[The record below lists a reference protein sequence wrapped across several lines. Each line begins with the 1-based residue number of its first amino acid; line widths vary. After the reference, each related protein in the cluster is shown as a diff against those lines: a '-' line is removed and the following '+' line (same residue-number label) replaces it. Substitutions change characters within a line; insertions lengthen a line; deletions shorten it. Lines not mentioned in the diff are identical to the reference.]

1 MKHLASGVLVICD
14 GSLPS
19 LAALWSEA
27 RSESRVRASGD
38 PGGSVIAWG
47 IGPAH
52 ASEAWHELV
61 RRQAQACGVSM
72 VEFAPTD
79 AGFNAGAAGSNDFDG
94 RQRHASS
101 GFDVSR
107 MLLSAGEAA
116 LDDQVGRVVWPVAL
130 GMGEGTLAADQAELV
145 INAISGAA
153 DRALLCSRLLALESD
168 DRARREGGQGFEF
181 GGRFMIQTPYLD
193 LGENQLVELALDMD
207 VPLSLVDSQACAAN
221 ARWLQ
226 VIERVGAATLIRPAA

>member
-1 MKHLASGVLVICD
+1 LVICD

-38 PGGSVIAWG
+38 AGGSVIAWG
-47 IGPAH
+47 IGPAN

-79 AGFNAGAAGSNDFDG
+79 AGFSADAAGSTGSGARVKHTTN
-94 RQRHASS
+94 

-116 LDDQVGRVVWPVAL
+116 LDHHVGRVVWPVAL
-130 GMGEGTLAADQAELV
+130 GMVEGAQGAEEAEMV

-168 DRARREGGQGFEF
+168 DRARREGGQEFEF

-207 VPLSLVDSQACAAN
+207 VPLSLVDSQACAGN